1 MLPQHWF
8 DRLERK
14 LGAFAIPNLAAFL
27 VGMNAVVWVMSMLRP
42 EFPSLLALYPDALLQ
57 GQWWRA
63 FTFVL
68 VPPMIGPL
76 WLVFWLML
84 LYTYARALEEEW
96 GDFRF
101 NLFYGAG
108 TLATV
113 AASVVSGWPMS
124 NLTLN
129 TSLFLA
135 FAALYPDF
143 QIVLFFIIPV
153 KARWLAA
160 FAAAGLAWALLMH
173 GPRAR
178 WEVLSGLVNYFLF
191 FGSDHLETLK
201 RLWWRR
207 RHGR

>member
-1 MLPQHWF
+1 MLPDHWF
-8 DRLERK
+8 DRLERRFA
-14 LGAFAIPNLAAFL
+14 AFSIPNLAAFL
-27 VGMNAVVWVMSMLRP
+27 VGMNAIVFAMSLARP
-42 EFPSLLALYPDALLQ
+42 EFPWLLGLEPQALLG

-68 VPPMIGPL
+68 VPPAIGPL
-76 WLVFWLML
+76 WMLFWLLL

-108 TLATV
+108 ALATV
-113 AASVVSGWPMS
+113 LAAAASGWPMS

-143 QIVLFFIIPV
+143 EITLFFILPV
-153 KARWLAA
+153 RARWLAWL
-160 FAAAGLAWALLMH
+160 AAAGLAWSFALH

-178 WEVLSGLVNYFLF
+178 WEIASGLVNYFLF
-191 FGSDHLETLK
+191 FGNDHAQQLS
-201 RLWWRR
+201 RWWRR
-207 RHGR
+207 RNFGR